1 MEYTR
6 NPTPDIRRF
15 YNTILSLRRF
25 NALFHHPLVLQVV
38 ESLLAQPI
46 FVHLRV
52 ICHLIFPGRPNHTA
66 DPHQDFAPVR
76 GSQHTRTA
84 WIPLGHCG
92 DHLGGV
98 AVASRVSLPRLAGP
112 PFASPA
118 ANCTISKRF
127 GVGAPSTVVTY

>member
-66 DPHQDFAPVR
+66 DPHHDFAPVR
-76 GSQHTRTA
+76 GSQHTKTA

-98 AVASRVSLPRLAGP
+98 AVALESHYHGLLDRHLLAQRP
-112 PFASPA
+112 TARS
-118 ANCTISKRF
+118 AN
-127 GVGAPSTVVTY
+127 GLELEPLQLW